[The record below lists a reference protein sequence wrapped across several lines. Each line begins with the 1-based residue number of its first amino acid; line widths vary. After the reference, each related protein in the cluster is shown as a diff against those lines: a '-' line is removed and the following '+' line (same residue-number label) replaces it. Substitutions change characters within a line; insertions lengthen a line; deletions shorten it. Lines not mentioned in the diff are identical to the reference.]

1 METKGC
7 AISTS
12 LFLLLN
18 MLFNSFKF
26 LLVFPLIFGVYWAI
40 PAKYNQWR
48 KWFLILASY
57 LLYMN
62 WKPVYA
68 LVLLGVTLITYGG
81 GYLFDSQC
89 VEKKKKRL
97 VWFFA
102 LLGLLPLLVF
112 KYYNFLNNSLTD
124 GLEAIGLK
132 FSLPG
137 LNWAVPVGISFFT
150 FQAVG
155 YMLDVYHERIKAE
168 RNFTDYVLFVS
179 FFPQVASGPISKAD
193 ELLPQIKKAHIFNY
207 NQAVSGLKYL
217 LWGMFLKVVLADRA
231 GIYVDTVF
239 AGYDKFSGAGC
250 ALASVLYSIQIYAD
264 FAGYS
269 LMAVGIA
276 KTLGFDLINNFCR
289 PYFATSVSEFWKR
302 WHISLTRW
310 LTQQVYIPL
319 GGSRCSKARTYWN
332 ILVTFLVSGIWHG
345 ANWTFIVWGGI
356 HGVFQI
362 IEKAIGWNKIE
373 SKGIVKTFRI
383 VFTFVVVTVAWV
395 IFRSPTIGDAFGL
408 IGRYFTTDGRF
419 IADIQTLFHI
429 VLAVTPL
436 LLFEFGKEYFP
447 RFYGKL
453 KSYTIVRWIAYLAV
467 FAMIVLIGVHDGS
480 SFIYVSF

>member
-1 METKGC
+1 
-7 AISTS
+7 
-12 LFLLLN
+12 
-18 MLFNSFKF
+18 MLFNSLKF
-26 LLVFPLIFGVYWAI
+26 LLVFPFIFGVYWMI

-62 WKPVYA
+62 WKPAHA
-68 LVLLGVTLITYGG
+68 LVLLGVTLVTYWGG
-81 GYLFDSQC
+81 TLFG
-89 VEKKKKRL
+89 VENCELRVKKRKRL
-97 VWFFA
+97 AWCFA
-102 LLGLLPLLVF
+102 LLALLPLLAF
-112 KYYNFLNNSLTD
+112 KYYNFINNSITD
-124 GLEAIGLK
+124 GLVAIGLQ

-155 YMLDVYHERIKAE
+155 YMLDVYHGRIKSE
-168 RNFTDYVLFVS
+168 RNFTDYLLFVS

-193 ELLPQIKKAHIFNY
+193 ELLPQIKTAKTFNY
-207 NQAVSGLKYL
+207 DQAVSGLKYL

-239 AGYDKFSGAGC
+239 ATYDKFSGAGC

-276 KTLGFDLINNFCR
+276 KTIGFDLINNFKR

-310 LTQQVYIPL
+310 LTQQVYIPM
-319 GGSRCSKARTYWN
+319 GGSRCSKLRNYWN

-345 ANWTFIVWGGI
+345 ANWTFIVWGVV
-356 HGVFQI
+356 HGMFQVV
-362 IEKAIGWNKIE
+362 EKALGWNKKE
-373 SKGIVKTFRI
+373 SKGIVKALRI
-383 VFTFVVVTVAWV
+383 VFTFAIVTVAWV
-395 IFRSPTIGDAFGL
+395 IFRSSSIGDAFGL
-408 IGRYFTTDGRF
+408 IGRYATTNGTF
-419 IADIQTLFHI
+419 IADIQTLLH
-429 VLAVTPL
+429 LAIAIIPL
-436 LLFEFGKEYFP
+436 LLLEIGKEFCP
-447 RFYGKL
+447 QFYEKI
-453 KSYTIVRWIAYLAV
+453 KSYTIVRWAVYLV
-467 FAMIVLIGVHDGS
+467 VLAMIVLIGVHDGS

>member
-1 METKGC
+1 
-7 AISTS
+7 
-12 LFLLLN
+12 

-48 KWFLILASY
+48 KGFLILASY

-62 WKPVYA
+62 WKPSYA

-81 GYLFDSQC
+81 GYWLDSQQIT
-89 VEKKKKRL
+89 KKRRRI
-97 VWFFA
+97 VWLFA

-112 KYYNFLNNSLTD
+112 KYYNFLNNSLTN
-124 GLEAIGLK
+124 GLALIGLQ

-155 YMLDVYHERIKAE
+155 YMLDVYHGRIKAE
-168 RNFTDYVLFVS
+168 RNFTDYLLFVS
-179 FFPQVASGPISKAD
+179 FFPQIASGPISKAD
-193 ELLPQIKKAHIFNY
+193 ELLPQIKKSHTFNY
-207 NQAVSGLKYL
+207 TQAVSGLKYL

-239 AGYDKFSGAGC
+239 AGYEKFSGLGC

-276 KTLGFDLINNFCR
+276 KTLGFDLINNFNR
-289 PYFATSVSEFWKR
+289 PYFAASVTEFWKR
-302 WHISLTRW
+302 WHISLTRY

-362 IEKAIGWNKIE
+362 LEKALGWNKIE
-373 SKGIVKTFRI
+373 SKGIVKALRI
-383 VFTFVVVTVAWV
+383 VFTFVVVIVAWV

-408 IGRYFTTDGRF
+408 IGRYFTSSGRL
-419 IADIQTLFHI
+419 IADSSGSQLLYCFMAF
-429 VLAVTPL
+429 LPL
-436 LLFEFGKEYFP
+436 LVYELLGEYKPNLYSRLMGHTF
-447 RFYGKL
+447 
-453 KSYTIVRWIAYLAV
+453 VRWAVYLIV
-467 FAMIVLIGVHDGS
+467 FCMIILVGVHDGS